1 MLGYTIEPNL
11 TYESPD
17 GTFYISYNP
26 VDISLYG
33 DKTTA
38 LVYGQMQHFY
48 VLNGDHRKEYKELIP
63 LGWQACFDYFISN
76 QDKIN
81 KYSEKKNCR

>member
-48 VLNGDHRKEYKELIP
+48 ILNGDHRKEYQELMRF
-63 LGWQACFDYFISN
+63 GWNVCFRYFESN
-76 QDKIN
+76 QSKWN
-81 KYSEKKNCR
+81 KYSEKKNCK